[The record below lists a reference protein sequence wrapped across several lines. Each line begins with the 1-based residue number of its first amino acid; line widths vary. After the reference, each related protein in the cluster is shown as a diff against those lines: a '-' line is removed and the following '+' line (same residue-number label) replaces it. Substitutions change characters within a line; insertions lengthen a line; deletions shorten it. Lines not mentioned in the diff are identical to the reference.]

1 MKIGFITDTN
11 ILKKNIGELNKE
23 EKFLNNIDFFIE
35 YIESLEKT
43 SSDKQLIYFM
53 PSVVIEELYYQK
65 LSAFNIRYDALKDT
79 YDEIAYGLNG
89 EFPKCDIE
97 KVLLEEKEQYKNNE
111 RITMLD
117 LQYDESIFKEIMED
131 ALRKNPPFDKSNEGY
146 KTDSGY
152 KDALIWKTIIYSK
165 EINDCDKVYFFSGD
179 KIFVD
184 NEEYLIEEFNKK
196 HQNVELKIMFYKPDM
211 EQRQNCLKY
220 IIQDNDLIETEI
232 IKLYDIDLIL
242 NSIKK
247 IKYNYNEDVYYS
259 TQEQN
264 NKLEDVLFNDFEKN
278 DFNIENVIEKEGKYQ
293 VLIQY
298 RTEKYIISDDAIIDK
313 ISRKILK
320 GKIKLIFSK
329 DKREFKLESY
339 EIVYSKFAM
348 GLEETLQNLSN
359 MLRTNIVLPNIELYN
374 QSIKS
379 GLIPLMESIKR
390 LNSNLLDRELL
401 NKFVNYTPLWMEE
414 LKNLGESLSYIN
426 GYIANY
432 NEKIEKANDIKKISD
447 KKEKKE
453 NKSKKKGK
461 DKEDKKDK

>member
-11 ILKKNIGELNKE
+11 ILKKNVGELNKE

-43 SSDKQLIYFM
+43 PSDKQLIYFM
-53 PSVVIEELYYQK
+53 PYVVIEELYYQK

-97 KVLLEEKEQYKNNE
+97 KVLLEEKEKYISNE

-117 LQYDESIFKEIMED
+117 LQYNESIFKEIIED

-184 NEEYLIEEFNKK
+184 NEEYLIEEFNKQ
-196 HQNVELKIMFYKPDM
+196 HQNVELKIMFYKPDI
-211 EQRQNCLKY
+211 EQRQNCLKC

-242 NSIKK
+242 NSIKE
-247 IKYNYNEDVYYS
+247 IKYNYSEDVYYNN
-259 TQEQN
+259 QEQN
-264 NKLEDVLFNDFEKN
+264 NKLEEVLFNEFEKN
-278 DFNIENVIEKEGKYQ
+278 DFNIENVIEEDGKYQ

-298 RTEKYIISDDAIIDK
+298 RTEKYIISNDAIIDS
-313 ISRKILK
+313 INRKILK
-320 GKIKLIFSK
+320 GKIKLIFK
-329 DKREFKLESY
+329 KNRRNFELESY
-339 EIVYSKFAM
+339 EIIYSRFAI
-348 GLEETLQNLSN
+348 GLEETLYSLSK
-359 MLRTNIVLPNIELYN
+359 V
-374 QSIKS
+374 IK
-379 GLIPLMESIKR
+379 ESV
-390 LNSNLLDRELL
+390 LNSNIEMYTASLTKALSPITESMASL
-401 NKFVNYTPLWMEE
+401 NSKLINSEKLSTLINTNPLWMEQVKTLSKE
-414 LKNLGESLSYIN
+414 LSNYKSLTDGLEKNRQEM
-426 GYIANY
+426 
-432 NEKIEKANDIKKISD
+432 E
-447 KKEKKE
+447 
-453 NKSKKKGK
+453 
-461 DKEDKKDK
+461 EDKKIKSEEKRKKPKKKKED

>member
-11 ILKKNIGELNKE
+11 ILKKNVGELNKE

-97 KVLLEEKEQYKNNE
+97 KVLLEEKEKYISNE

-117 LQYDESIFKEIMED
+117 LQYNESIFKEIIED
-131 ALRKNPPFDKSNEGY
+131 ALRKNPPFDKLNEGY

-184 NEEYLIEEFNKK
+184 NEEYLIEEFNKQ
-196 HQNVELKIMFYKPDM
+196 HQNAELKIKFYKPDI
-211 EQRQNCLKY
+211 EQRQNCLKC

-242 NSIKK
+242 NSIKE
-247 IKYNYNEDVYYS
+247 IKYNYSEDVYYNN
-259 TQEQN
+259 QEQN
-264 NKLEDVLFNDFEKN
+264 NKLEEVLFNEFEKN
-278 DFNIENVIEKEGKYQ
+278 DFNIENVIEEDGKYQ

-298 RTEKYIISDDAIIDK
+298 RTEKYIISNDAIIDS
-313 ISRKILK
+313 INRKILK
-320 GKIKLIFSK
+320 GKMRLIFK
-329 DKREFKLESY
+329 KNRRNFELESY
-339 EIVYSKFAM
+339 EIIYSRFAI
-348 GLEETLQNLSN
+348 GLEETLYSLSK
-359 MLRTNIVLPNIELYN
+359 V
-374 QSIKS
+374 IK
-379 GLIPLMESIKR
+379 ESV
-390 LNSNLLDRELL
+390 LNSNIEMYTASLTKALSPITESMASL
-401 NKFVNYTPLWMEE
+401 NSKLINSEKLSTLINTNPLWMEQVKTLNKE
-414 LKNLGESLSYIN
+414 LSNYKSLTDGLEKNRQEM
-426 GYIANY
+426 
-432 NEKIEKANDIKKISD
+432 E
-447 KKEKKE
+447 
-453 NKSKKKGK
+453 
-461 DKEDKKDK
+461 EDKKIKSEEKRKKPKKKKED

>member
-1 MKIGFITDTN
+1 MKIGFVTDTN

-97 KVLLEEKEQYKNNE
+97 KVLLEEKEKYKSNE

-117 LQYDESIFKEIMED
+117 LQYNESIFKEIMED

-184 NEEYLIEEFNKK
+184 NEEYLIEEFSKQ
-196 HQNVELKIMFYKPDM
+196 HQNVELKIVFYKPDI
-211 EQRQNCLKY
+211 EQRQNCLKC

-232 IKLYDIDLIL
+232 IKLYDTDLIL
-242 NSIKK
+242 NSIKE
-247 IKYNYNEDVYYS
+247 IKYNYREDVYYNN
-259 TQEQN
+259 QEQS
-264 NKLEDVLFNDFEKN
+264 NKLEDVLFNEFERN
-278 DFNIENVIEKEGKYQ
+278 DFNIENVIEEDEKYQ

-298 RTEKYIISDDAIIDK
+298 RTEKYNISNDAIIDS
-313 ISRKILK
+313 INRKILR
-320 GKIKLIFSK
+320 GKIKLIFK
-329 DKREFKLESY
+329 KNKRNFELENY
-339 EIVYSKFAM
+339 EIIYSKFAI
-348 GLEETLQNLSN
+348 GLEETLSN
-359 MLRTNIVLPNIELYN
+359 ISDI
-374 QSIKS
+374 IKTS
-379 GLIPLMESIKR
+379 M
-390 LNSNLLDRELL
+390 LNSNYESYM
-401 NKFVNYTPLWMEE
+401 VNLTKSLAPIAEKMADMKLKLIDSERINTIINNSPFWMEQFNTLNNDLSNYKTLIDGLE
-414 LKNLGESLSYIN
+414 KNKQEIQ
-426 GYIANY
+426 
-432 NEKIEKANDIKKISD
+432 EDKKI
-447 KKEKKE
+447 KPEEKRKIPKEKKE
-453 NKSKKKGK
+453 DEN
-461 DKEDKKDK
+461 

>member
-11 ILKKNIGELNKE
+11 ILKKNVGELNKE

-35 YIESLEKT
+35 YVESLEKT

-65 LSAFNIRYDALKDT
+65 LSAFNIRYEALKDT

-97 KVLLEEKEQYKNNE
+97 KVLLEEKEKYISNE

-117 LQYDESIFKEIMED
+117 LQYNKSIFKEIIED

-184 NEEYLIEEFNKK
+184 NEEYLIEEFNKQ
-196 HQNVELKIMFYKPDM
+196 HQNVELKIMFYKPDI
-211 EQRQNCLKY
+211 EQRQNCLKC

-242 NSIKK
+242 KSIKE
-247 IKYNYNEDVYYS
+247 IKYNYSEDVYYNN
-259 TQEQN
+259 QEQN
-264 NKLEDVLFNDFEKN
+264 NKLEEVLFNEFEKN
-278 DFNIENVIEKEGKYQ
+278 DFNIENVIEENGKYQ

-298 RTEKYIISDDAIIDK
+298 RTEKYIISNDAIIDS
-313 ISRKILK
+313 INRKILK
-320 GKIKLIFSK
+320 GKIRLIFK
-329 DKREFKLESY
+329 KNRRNFELESY
-339 EIVYSKFAM
+339 EILYSRFAI
-348 GLEETLQNLSN
+348 GLEETLYSLSK
-359 MLRTNIVLPNIELYN
+359 V
-374 QSIKS
+374 IK
-379 GLIPLMESIKR
+379 ESV
-390 LNSNLLDRELL
+390 LNSNIEMYTASLTKALSPITESMASL
-401 NKFVNYTPLWMEE
+401 NSKLINSEKLSTLINTNPLWMEQVKTLSKE
-414 LKNLGESLSYIN
+414 LSNYKSLTDGLEKNRQEM
-426 GYIANY
+426 
-432 NEKIEKANDIKKISD
+432 E
-447 KKEKKE
+447 
-453 NKSKKKGK
+453 
-461 DKEDKKDK
+461 EDKKIKLEEKRKKPKKKKEDED